1 MTTSKRFKTISKNV
15 EPKKAYVLA
24 EAVKVL
30 KASATAKFDEAVEIH
45 ANLGIDPRQSDQQL
59 RGTITLPHGTGKTK
73 RIIAFVEP
81 AQEAAAKEAGADIVG
96 TEEVIDEIVK
106 TGKIEFDIAVATPIM
121 MPKLA
126 KAARVLGPK
135 GLMPNPKTDT
145 VGPNIARII
154 QEQKGG
160 KIAFK
165 NDNTSNTHL
174 VVGKASF
181 SEEQLVSNVTA
192 AIEALRK
199 AKPASSKGIYLRSVT
214 LKSTMGPAVLLDIS
228 SI

>member
-1 MTTSKRFKTISKNV
+1 MTTSKRFKTVSQTI
-15 EPKKAYVLA
+15 EAKKAYALS
-24 EAVKVL
+24 EAVKLL
-30 KASATAKFDEAVEIH
+30 KAAATAKFDESVEIH

-59 RGTITLPHGTGKTK
+59 RGTISLPHGTGKTK
-73 RIIAFVEP
+73 RIIAFVES

-106 TGKIEFDIAVATPIM
+106 TGKIEFDIAVATPMM

-181 SEEQLVSNVTA
+181 SEEQLVENVKA
-192 AIEALRK
+192 AVEALRK
-199 AKPASSKGIYLRSVT
+199 AKPASSKGIYLRSMT
-214 LKSTMGPAVLLDIS
+214 LKSTMGPGIALDIA

>member
-1 MTTSKRFKTISKNV
+1 MTTSKRFKTVSKNV
-15 EPKKAYVLA
+15 ESKKAYVLA

-81 AQEAAAKEAGADIVG
+81 AQEAAAKEAGADIIG

-106 TGKIEFDIAVATPIM
+106 TGKIEFDIAVATPLM

-181 SEEQLVSNVTA
+181 SEEQLAGNVTA